1 MKVLIT
7 GSGGQLGWELI
18 RAAPPAVCMYS
29 LARNQLDVTDR
40 AQVEQQVRG
49 LCPEVVINAAAYTAV
64 DTAEAEPEQA
74 YAVNAIGAENVAT
87 VAAAAGISLIHIS
100 TDFVFSGSKA
110 SPYLPTDVAQPLS
123 VYGASKLEGERR
135 ILRIP
140 SNNALIVRTSWMYS
154 IKGRNFVKTMLHLL
168 EERETLDV
176 VDDQIGTPTWARG
189 LAEALWEMAL
199 LGYLRGVYHWSDA
212 GVASW
217 YDLAVAV
224 AEYGYEL
231 GLLTRPASI
240 TPVRTIDYPLPAKRP
255 AMSVLDKTAS
265 WRALKRPPL
274 HWRQTLKMM
283 LSELSP

>member
-7 GSGGQLGWELI
+7 GAGGQLGWELV
-18 RAAPPAVCMYS
+18 RVAPPGVCIYS
-29 LARNQLDVTDR
+29 LTRDQLDVTDL
-40 AQVEQQVRG
+40 AQVEQRLRD

-64 DTAEAEPEQA
+64 DAAEAEPERA
-74 YAVNAIGAENVAT
+74 YAVNAVGAENVAVT
-87 VAAAAGISLIHIS
+87 AAAAGIGLIHIS

-110 SPYLPTDVAQPLS
+110 SPYLPTDVAHPLS

-135 ILRIP
+135 ILNIP

-154 IKGRNFVKTMLHLL
+154 IKGRNFVKTMLRLL
-168 EERETLDV
+168 EERETLEV
-176 VDDQIGTPTWARG
+176 VGDQIGTPTWARG

-199 LGYLRGVYHWSDA
+199 LGCLRGVYHWSDA
-212 GVASW
+212 GIASW
-217 YDLAVAV
+217 YDLAVSV

-231 GLLTRPASI
+231 GLLKRPASI
-240 TPVRTIDYPLPAKRP
+240 SPVRTSDYPLPAKRP

-274 HWRQTLKMM
+274 HWRQALKMM